1 MALEDDLSEVLGLP
15 VEIKDAG
22 GAGEIRIRYK
32 TLEQLDDLCRRL
44 TRGG

>member
-1 MALEDDLSEVLGLP
+1 MLGLP
-15 VEIKDAG
+15 VEIKDVAG
-22 GAGEIRIRYK
+22 VGEIRIRYK